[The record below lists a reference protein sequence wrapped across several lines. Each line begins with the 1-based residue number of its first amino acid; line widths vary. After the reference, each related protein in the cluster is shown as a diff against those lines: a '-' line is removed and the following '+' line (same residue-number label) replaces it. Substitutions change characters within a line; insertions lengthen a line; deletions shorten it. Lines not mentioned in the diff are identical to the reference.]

1 MWTEV
6 DAMKCVHVVIDNV
19 KSRTSVEEKKQS
31 DTLIVHFQEDLVSD
45 FEKCC
50 FCAVFG
56 TISWLQNREEII
68 AE

>member
-19 KSRTSVEEKKQS
+19 KSRTSVEEKKQG
-31 DTLIVHFQEDLVSD
+31 DTLIVPFKEDVVSD

-50 FCAVFG
+50 FYAVFR
-56 TISWLQNREEII
+56 TIGWLQNREEII